1 MGRDVFYA
9 QLLRLRTR
17 VNPERPAKPGLGD
30 GPPSYIEKAGWF
42 CLVVGFSRAAD
53 GSRRSAMA
61 AVLFLYTYIYIYYY
75 FFFYFFFSISFF
87 FISFLFFSLRSP
99 SPADQSEDGEPA
111 DVRGGGGDCAND
123 M

>member
-61 AVLFLYTYIYIYYY
+61 AVLFYIYIHI
-75 FFFYFFFSISFF
+75 FLFLFLFLFLHFFF

-99 SPADQSEDGEPA
+99 SPADQSG
-111 DVRGGGGDCAND
+111 RTANQRT
-123 M
+123 